1 MLRVKL
7 IDFNK
12 CFNTGLN
19 LSRYVAKDG
28 PENAIVTAQLHSSW
42 SDNVIGPLSNPISPT
57 HPAAAGTSYLNFQAS
72 TIQIIIITKFET
84 WFSYKAIYATNHLHS
99 FIKHQATTI
108 MICLKMSTYIY
119 FLLCRKLPP
128 FHYSNL
134 IQFETY
140 AFEGN
145 PSHCNAI
152 GWSKPPTTIWNLE
165 SGIRDLGIWD
175 LGSRI
180 CSWPT
185 MCGTTP

>member
-84 WFSYKAIYATNHLHS
+84 
-99 FIKHQATTI
+99 
-108 MICLKMSTYIY
+108 
-119 FLLCRKLPP
+119 
-128 FHYSNL
+128 
-134 IQFETY
+134 
-140 AFEGN
+140 
-145 PSHCNAI
+145 
-152 GWSKPPTTIWNLE
+152 
-165 SGIRDLGIWD
+165 
-175 LGSRI
+175 
-180 CSWPT
+180 
-185 MCGTTP
+185 